1 MGWIKGT
8 NSFELIKSNAFD
20 RHWIADIEAKANTEQ
35 AHPRS
40 TLHDAGQQ
48 SRQLSAIQ
56 NKIIGPFDPD
66 REAMAL
72 QAFGEGH
79 SNG

>member
-40 TLHDAGQQ
+40 TLNDAGQ
-48 SRQLSAIQ
+48 
-56 NKIIGPFDPD
+56 
-66 REAMAL
+66 
-72 QAFGEGH
+72 
-79 SNG
+79 